1 MEIGKNIKVRD
12 HPSPNNVTLMGNKT
26 VFVLEDYYKTTK
38 KNDYVGQ
45 ANINDPTVV
54 KKKHLNC
61 ICKLSTCK
69 CSTIDDP
76 EKWFVKTYL
85 NKNSKIHSGKYYI
98 SNRTFHSPKINTLDY
113 SDMINRN
120 LGGVRKNWGNAF
132 DYRFEENYKMTKN
145 RYRFLPMSNYNK
157 KKIINFEKNINFKCE
172 CLKCR
177 FQPDKTKR
185 DLILFCSQCG
195 PIKSNSPNEYNNFT
209 KILHKKNNK
218 LKIITNFL
226 QIT

>member
-12 HPSPNNVTLMGNKT
+12 LPSPNNVTLMGNKT

-85 NKNSKIHSGKYYI
+85 NKNSKIRTGKYYI
-98 SNRTFHSPKINTLDY
+98 SNRTFHSPKTNTLDY
-113 SDMINRN
+113 SEMINGN

-132 DYRFEENYKMTKN
+132 DYRFEENYKTTKN
-145 RYRFLPMSNYNK
+145 RYRFLPMSNFNK
-157 KKIINFEKNINFKCE
+157 KKITN
-172 CLKCR
+172 CR
-177 FQPDKTKR
+177 R
-185 DLILFCSQCG
+185 LFFLVFYLYFVVNVEIFFYFLLPGLGDGKVGGSFG
-195 PIKSNSPNEYNNFT
+195 RMRSFT
-209 KILHKKNNK
+209 
-218 LKIITNFL
+218 FL
-226 QIT
+226 NQVIDYVIYYYYY